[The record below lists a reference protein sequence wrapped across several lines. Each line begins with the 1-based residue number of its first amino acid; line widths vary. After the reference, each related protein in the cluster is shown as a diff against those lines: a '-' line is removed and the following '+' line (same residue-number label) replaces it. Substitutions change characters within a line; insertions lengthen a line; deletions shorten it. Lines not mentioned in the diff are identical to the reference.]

1 MDTYSLPVI
10 SGGGYCF
17 ARRHTA
23 VYSIVCVWVPAA
35 ARTRLVTHGVV
46 YRNQRLCK
54 PPQQRFNIPGQV
66 RFLWQALQIFLVKI
80 FSKKLSCRREATR
93 CFVYVSSYSFNSTI
107 PQAQS
112 FSIIVTSASDLPLR
126 AIKFCSVVFGVTLRL
141 LAINTSSSVSSE
153 QQNDAAY
160 SLPAMSVTNLPQSGV
175 AVCITLSG
183 RTVDNAR
190 DEASYWSRIAIF
202 TYPAFEALVRGLP
215 IGILL

>member
-1 MDTYSLPVI
+1 MEDATILSWSSAAVSECVI
-10 SGGGYCF
+10 KC
-17 ARRHTA
+17 
-23 VYSIVCVWVPAA
+23 
-35 ARTRLVTHGVV
+35 
-46 YRNQRLCK
+46 
-54 PPQQRFNIPGQV
+54 
-66 RFLWQALQIFLVKI
+66 
-80 FSKKLSCRREATR
+80 
-93 CFVYVSSYSFNSTI
+93 
-107 PQAQS
+107 
-112 FSIIVTSASDLPLR
+112 
-126 AIKFCSVVFGVTLRL
+126 CSVVFGVTLRL

-175 AVCITLSG
+175 AACITLSG

>member
-1 MDTYSLPVI
+1 MDTYSLSVI
-10 SGGGYCF
+10 SGGGLFC
-17 ARRHTA
+17 TA
-23 VYSIVCVWVPAA
+23 SHCRPVCVWVPAA

-202 TYPAFEALVRGLP
+202 K
-215 IGILL
+215 